1 MIKQEIKIEGIPA
14 ILWGSKSNKLFIAVH
29 GNMSNKADTVI
40 AIFAEEAVSRGFQV
54 LSFDLPEH
62 GDRVKEA
69 RTCSVQNCVNDIGVI
84 FNYAQESY
92 DRISLF
98 ACSMGAYFSLLACA
112 DKQLEQSLFLS
123 PVTDMER
130 IIRNMMQS
138 FNISEERLKAEKE
151 IPTPAGQSL
160 YWDYFQYVISR
171 PISVWHN
178 PTFILYGSLDFL
190 CEADTVKAF
199 AEKFG
204 CGLKVMENG
213 EHFFHTEEQLAFFRN
228 WLIDCL
234 PSCQ

>member
-1 MIKQEIKIEGIPA
+1 M
-14 ILWGSKSNKLFIAVH
+14 
-29 GNMSNKADTVI
+29 
-40 AIFAEEAVSRGFQV
+40 
-54 LSFDLPEH
+54 PEH

-98 ACSMGAYFSLLACA
+98 ACGMGAYFSLLACA

-130 IIRNMMQS
+130 IIRSMMQS

-151 IPTPAGQSL
+151 IPTPGQSL

-171 PISVWHN
+171 PISVAQPNIH
-178 PTFILYGSLDFL
+178 FIR
-190 CEADTVKAF
+190 F
-199 AEKFG
+199 A
-204 CGLKVMENG
+204 
-213 EHFFHTEEQLAFFRN
+213 
-228 WLIDCL
+228 
-234 PSCQ
+234 